1 MNPILD
7 ELKVFTGNGH
17 PQLARS
23 VCEYLGIPLGQ
34 AEVFKFANDN
44 TFVRIHENI
53 RQRDVFIIQPTCY
66 PVNDNLMELLIMID
80 ACKRASAGRITA
92 VVPYYGYGRTDK
104 KDQPRVP
111 ITARLVADLLTA
123 AGADRLLTI
132 DLHAGQIQGF
142 FNIPVDELTTLP
154 LLGDYFAAKEIQ
166 DLVVVAVDIGIS
178 KKARDIAERLG
189 APLAIIEK
197 RRMSNNDV
205 SETMNVIGEVEGKI
219 ALVNDRFA
227 EMSDYSVEDAIGMV
241 PSDMNSPEER
251 ERADARVRAITAG
264 SPEPPAEFS
273 LLRKDGRL
281 LPINVH
287 SKAIQHDGKPAI
299 LTVVR
304 DISQQRLAEE
314 ARQASEHRY
323 RTLYELASDAF
334 LNVLPD
340 GEILDANV
348 AAATL

>member
-17 PQLARS
+17 PELAKS
-23 VCEYLGIPLGQ
+23 VCEYLDIPLGQ

-53 RQRDVFIIQPTCY
+53 RQRDVFIVQPTCF

-123 AGADRLLTI
+123 AGADRLLTV

-178 KKARDIAERLG
+178 KKARDIAEHLG

-197 RRMSNNDV
+197 RRMNNNDG
-205 SETMNVIGEVEGKI
+205 SETMNVIGEVKGKTSLVFDDEI
-219 ALVNDRFA
+219 VTGGSIVNAAKALYEQGVKDVFCCVTHPVL
-227 EMSDYSVEDAIGMV
+227 S
-241 PSDMNSPEER
+241 
-251 ERADARVRAITAG
+251 
-264 SPEPPAEFS
+264 
-273 LLRKDGRL
+273 KDGSEIMAKSKFSEVVVTDTIPMPPEKRNGKFTILSVAPL
-281 LPINVH
+281 LGE
-287 SKAIQHDGKPAI
+287 AI
-299 LTVVR
+299 
-304 DISQQRLAEE
+304 
-314 ARQASEHRY
+314 Y
-323 RTLYELASDAF
+323 RIHKGQSVGDLF
-334 LNVLPD
+334 K
-340 GEILDANV
+340 
-348 AAATL
+348 

>member
-17 PQLARS
+17 PELAQS
-23 VCEYLGIPLGQ
+23 VCEYLDIPLGQ

-44 TFVRIHENI
+44 TFVQIRENI

-80 ACKRASAGRITA
+80 AFKRASAGRITA

-123 AGADRLLTI
+123 AGADRLLTV

-154 LLGDYFAAKEIQ
+154 LMGQHFADKELQ

-178 KKARDIAERLG
+178 KKARDVAERLG

-197 RRMSNNDV
+197 RRTGNDDKN
-205 SETMNVIGEVEGKI
+205 ETMNVIGDVEGKI
-219 ALVNDRFA
+219 ALTFDDEIDTGGTIVNAAKALSEQGVKEVYACVTHPVLSRNAA
-227 EMSDYSVEDAIGMV
+227 EMMANSEFKEVVVTDTIPISAEKRNGKFTVLSVAPLLGEAI
-241 PSDMNSPEER
+241 
-251 ERADARVRAITAG
+251 
-264 SPEPPAEFS
+264 
-273 LLRKDGRL
+273 
-281 LPINVH
+281 
-287 SKAIQHDGKPAI
+287 
-299 LTVVR
+299 
-304 DISQQRLAEE
+304 
-314 ARQASEHRY
+314 Y
-323 RTLYELASDAF
+323 RIHKGQSVGDLF
-334 LNVLPD
+334 K
-340 GEILDANV
+340 
-348 AAATL
+348 

>member
-17 PQLARS
+17 SELAQS
-23 VCEYLGIPLGQ
+23 VCEYLDIPLGQ

-44 TFVRIHENI
+44 TFVQIRENI

-80 ACKRASAGRITA
+80 AFKRASAGRITA

-123 AGADRLLTI
+123 AGADRLLTV

-154 LLGDYFAAKEIQ
+154 LMGQHFADKELQ

-178 KKARDIAERLG
+178 KKARDMAERLG

-197 RRMSNNDV
+197 RRTGNDDEN
-205 SETMNVIGEVEGKI
+205 ETMNVIGDVEGKI
-219 ALVNDRFA
+219 ALTFDDEIDTGGTIVNAAKALSEQGVKEVYACVTHPVLSRNAA
-227 EMSDYSVEDAIGMV
+227 ELMANSKFKEVVVTDTIPMSAEKRNGKFTVLSVAPLLGEAI
-241 PSDMNSPEER
+241 
-251 ERADARVRAITAG
+251 
-264 SPEPPAEFS
+264 
-273 LLRKDGRL
+273 
-281 LPINVH
+281 
-287 SKAIQHDGKPAI
+287 
-299 LTVVR
+299 
-304 DISQQRLAEE
+304 
-314 ARQASEHRY
+314 Y
-323 RTLYELASDAF
+323 RIHKGQSVGDLF
-334 LNVLPD
+334 K
-340 GEILDANV
+340 
-348 AAATL
+348 